1 MSPEVQAFASGFP
14 IMLLHTLLSLGLL
27 TLGGAAY
34 AMLSPHREI
43 QRIREGNSAAA
54 VSFAG
59 VLIGLAIPLAA
70 SLAAATSLLEI
81 GLWGAPV
88 VVLALLAFRLIDAGL
103 AGLPERMREGEVAAA
118 VVLVAARLGAALI
131 FAAALAL

>member
-1 MSPEVQAFASGFP
+1 MSAEVQAFASGFP
-14 IMLLHTLLSLGLL
+14 ILLLHVLL
-27 TLGGAAY
+27 TGALLVAGIGAY
-34 AMLSPHREI
+34 AVLSPHREI

-59 VLIGLAIPLAA
+59 VLLGLAIPLAA
-70 SLAAATSLLEI
+70 SLATATTLLEI

-88 VVLALLAFRLIDAGL
+88 VVLALLAFRVIDLVL
-103 AGLPERMREGEVAAA
+103 AGLPERMREGEVAAS
-118 VVLVAARLGAALI
+118 VVLVAARLAVSLI